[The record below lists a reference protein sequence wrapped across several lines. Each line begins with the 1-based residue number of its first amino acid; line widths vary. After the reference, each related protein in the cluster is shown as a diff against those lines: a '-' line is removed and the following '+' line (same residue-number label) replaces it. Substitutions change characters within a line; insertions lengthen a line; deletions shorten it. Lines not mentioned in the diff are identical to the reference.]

1 MPAIRPPAATP
12 ATAAGDD
19 WRTTDREEIERR
31 RQRARTE
38 APRVENR
45 DRSGRF
51 PVFSNFLVHSPSGV
65 TYEVEIR
72 DVARRQFACGCVDFR
87 VNGLGTCKHVEAV
100 LLRLEAERAGEFTA
114 AAEKGSPRI
123 DLVVDHAGQTLRVAR
138 GLERLP
144 RALRRWFDATGGRL
158 QPDALPGMVLEVWAQ
173 MAAELPE
180 LRISQEIGPWLEC
193 RRRDAEA
200 VALRRTYEQAVQSGR
215 WPAQETRRPLYP
227 YQREGMLHLACAERA
242 LLADE
247 MGLGKTVQAVAACA
261 LLHRLGRARRALI
274 VTPASLKGEWEEA
287 IAEFTTLRAQVVS
300 GDAVARMAT
309 YAQVGSAAE
318 AEMEAPFFLI
328 ANYEQMLPDAL
339 AVNERLRPDIVILD
353 EAQRIKNWNS
363 KTALAVKRLQSRY
376 AFVLTGTPLENRL
389 DELYSLVSFLD
400 PSLFGPL
407 FRFNREYLDFDERG
421 RPRGYRN
428 LDRLRERL
436 RPILLRRRK
445 SEVAAELPGRSDRTF
460 LIPLGDAQRIAY
472 RAHETEAARLA
483 EISRRRALTP
493 VQRERLLRELAMA
506 RMLCDT
512 PYILDR
518 RSGSARFRDPP
529 TTAAEAERLCPKLGE
544 LSRILRECMANPAV
558 KVLIFSEWERMLEL
572 VRGLCQ
578 RLKIA
583 HAFHAGSVSPGQR
596 RGEVARFKND
606 PLCRIFL
613 STDTGGVGLN
623 LPQASVV
630 IHCDQPWNP
639 ARLEQRVA
647 RAWRPEQ
654 TRPVTVLHLVSEGTI
669 EQRMLATLAGKQAL
683 SERVLDDP
691 RADRGAQLPVAPGE
705 GATVGRD
712 ELLDR
717 LDDLLPPRA
726 GAKAS
731 PGSAANG
738 RRAAAPPAPVPVPV
752 NDPAA
757 FCAHAAATLRGALV
771 SVEERTPKDA
781 GSVAGNVVFVVVEP
795 GTIERAREL
804 LEPARAKYFPGPA
817 PVQLEIIDRP
827 TAELLRR
834 LSAAG
839 VVNETV
845 HRNRQLY
852 PAAAAST
859 PAAPEARRPGQGTA
873 TQRPDPGREFFA
885 GIRARSGKDR
895 HVKRSTHALAF
906 THRHPALP
914 RARRSAAGRA
924 TLDRSGG
931 RRRDPR
937 DKSCRRPRP
946 CPWRCA
952 RA

>member
-1 MPAIRPPAATP
+1 MPSASHPAAP
-12 ATAAGDD
+12 PPVAGDD

-38 APRVENR
+38 SPRVENC

-72 DVARRQFACGCVDFR
+72 DVARRHFACGCVDFR

-100 LLRLEAERAGEFTA
+100 LLWLEAGHAAELA
-114 AAEKGSPRI
+114 AAAAAGDADAPPRI

-138 GLERLP
+138 GLARLP
-144 RALRRWFDATGGRL
+144 RALRRWFDDTSGRL
-158 QPDALPGMVLEVWAQ
+158 QPDALPGMVLELWAQ
-173 MAAELPE
+173 MATSAQPE
-180 LRISQEIGPWLEC
+180 LRISQEVAPWLEC

-200 VALRRTYEQAVQSGR
+200 LALRRTYEQAVQSGR

-261 LLHRLGRARRALI
+261 LLHRLGRARRALV
-274 VTPASLKGEWEEA
+274 VTPASLKGEWEDA
-287 IAEFTTLRAQVVS
+287 IAEFTTLRAQVVA
-300 GDAVARMAT
+300 GDAVGRLAT
-309 YAQVGSAAE
+309 YAQVGSAAGTE
-318 AEMEAPFFLI
+318 AAAEVPFFLI

-363 KTALAVKRLQSRY
+363 KTALAVKRLTSRY
-376 AFVLTGTPLENRL
+376 AFVLTDTPLENRL

-407 FRFNREYLDFDERG
+407 FRFNREYLDFNDRG
-421 RPRGYRN
+421 RPSGYRN
-428 LDRLRERL
+428 LDKLRARL

-445 SEVAAELPGRSDRTF
+445 AEVAAELPGRSDRTF
-460 LIPLGDAQRIAY
+460 LIPLGDAQRLAY
-472 RAHETEAARLA
+472 RAHETEAARLF

-493 VQRERLLRELAMA
+493 AQRERLLRELAMA

-544 LSRILRECMANPAV
+544 LSRILRECLANPAV
-558 KVLIFSEWERMLEL
+558 KVLVFSEWERMLEL

-583 HAFHAGSVSPGQR
+583 HAFHAGSVPPGQR

-606 PLCRIFL
+606 PLCRVFL

-623 LPQASVV
+623 LSQASVV

-647 RAWRPEQ
+647 RAWQPEQ

-669 EQRMLATLAGKQAL
+669 EQRMLATLAAKQAL
-683 SERVLDDP
+683 SARVLDADP
-691 RADRGAQLPVAPGE
+691 RTGRSAQLPAAPGE
-705 GATVGRD
+705 TAAGRD
-712 ELLDR
+712 DLLDR
-717 LDDLLPPRA
+717 LDGLLPARSA
-726 GAKAS
+726 AAS
-731 PGSAANG
+731 SRQSPAAPAVANG
-738 RRAAAPPAPVPVPV
+738 RRAAPAE

-757 FCAHAAATLRGALV
+757 FCAHAAAGLRGALV
-771 SVEERTPKDA
+771 SVEERTPQDPGSAA
-781 GSVAGNVVFVVVEP
+781 GSVVFVVVEP
-795 GTIERAREL
+795 GSVEPAREL
-804 LEPARAKYFPGPA
+804 LEPARTKFFPGPA

-845 HRNRQLY
+845 HRTRQLY
-852 PAAAAST
+852 PAA
-859 PAAPEARRPGQGTA
+859 PAAAALSSPADTRRPPGTTAAA
-873 TQRPDPGREFFA
+873 TARPDPGREFFA
-885 GIRARSGKDR
+885 GIRARLEKIG
-895 HVKRSTHALAF
+895 T
-906 THRHPALP
+906 
-914 RARRSAAGRA
+914 
-924 TLDRSGG
+924 
-931 RRRDPR
+931 
-937 DKSCRRPRP
+937 
-946 CPWRCA
+946 
-952 RA
+952 